1 MSLKKGLRELWE
13 DLMSYRTLKVVKISD
28 QRLAYVHK
36 TLMASILV
44 YSAISMVGSHTY
56 MLKEKPRMYVATT
69 VDDSARLSNFSTATA
84 AYCEVE
90 NTDFAGDTF
99 VAEGAYLDNQCAE
112 HFATSQLTRLTD
124 AGAFVATHV
133 QTQDWTRTCEDDTE
147 LTGCVLTDDGD
158 AKNYFPADVDAIA
171 LQFRPTYVTSWGV
184 SEPPTTIFA
193 MDVDGEEVDY
203 FYVYDDL
210 PEKRTPKFTIAD
222 LLSLG
227 NVSLADTNPV
237 YVSSNF
243 TGTLPSYRLTGLRLN
258 LDFTFSNFRPM
269 AEGRPFHFEPQA
281 KMSVKLTSEG
291 SFVGAGADMYYT
303 GAHGSFDA
311 SGTRV
316 EMRGVKIE
324 FQSKGLM
331 GVADGYTGMMALM
344 SCLVMVGVATAIVDV
359 IGAFIYDSF
368 KDDKIEDDGERQH
381 LEHMILNIET
391 SGVPFKHD
399 DLQVMPNVSVKD
411 FLQMLQ
417 KDILKLSTLAH
428 HMSRDLSQ
436 AGVNRHTMDI
446 ASMDVSAN
454 EAARFHCALVGPDRS
469 EVYLTGGP
477 QTVGRGHGGSHSKRI
492 SHKQLSVVANTHT
505 GVAIVR
511 GMRTKNCS
519 GVALGGGPWQALGMD
534 DEVELMN
541 GDMVALLM
549 DEGADEDETTVEG
562 VFVYRVTL
570 VENKKPPSA
579 GFWPFW

>member
-1 MSLKKGLRELWE
+1 MS
-13 DLMSYRTLKVVKISD
+13 DLSRRHEPEERLERAMGGPDVLPHALKVVKISD

-99 VAEGAYLDNQCAE
+99 VAEGAYLNNQCAE

-193 MDVDGEEVDY
+193 MDVDGEEDY

-237 YVSSNF
+237 YVCPTSPGRCRRTGSRACVLTWTSRSATSARWRRGARSTSS
-243 TGTLPSYRLTGLRLN
+243 RR
-258 LDFTFSNFRPM
+258 R
-269 AEGRPFHFEPQA
+269 RC
-281 KMSVKLTSEG
+281 
-291 SFVGAGADMYYT
+291 
-303 GAHGSFDA
+303 
-311 SGTRV
+311 R
-316 EMRGVKIE
+316 
-324 FQSKGLM
+324 
-331 GVADGYTGMMALM
+331 
-344 SCLVMVGVATAIVDV
+344 
-359 IGAFIYDSF
+359 
-368 KDDKIEDDGERQH
+368 
-381 LEHMILNIET
+381 
-391 SGVPFKHD
+391 
-399 DLQVMPNVSVKD
+399 
-411 FLQMLQ
+411 
-417 KDILKLSTLAH
+417 
-428 HMSRDLSQ
+428 
-436 AGVNRHTMDI
+436 
-446 ASMDVSAN
+446 
-454 EAARFHCALVGPDRS
+454 
-469 EVYLTGGP
+469 
-477 QTVGRGHGGSHSKRI
+477 
-492 SHKQLSVVANTHT
+492 
-505 GVAIVR
+505 
-511 GMRTKNCS
+511 
-519 GVALGGGPWQALGMD
+519 
-534 DEVELMN
+534 
-541 GDMVALLM
+541 
-549 DEGADEDETTVEG
+549 
-562 VFVYRVTL
+562 
-570 VENKKPPSA
+570 
-579 GFWPFW
+579 